1 MLPPPHIHGQ
11 PPWSHHRVHTHT
23 TLHAHYTCTH
33 TPHTTCTA
41 YTTVS
46 TAQVSCTQNFRGLV
60 HYPFDNHVVTLNLES
75 YGFSAEDVLLHPW
88 DGGSVVAMEN
98 GKAVRKKLN
107 GVTSGTF
114 DIWVFELISEVKKS
128 LNYEKDC
135 FLYGKMYISRKELMP
150 FMEIVF
156 PLMLTVFL
164 ALSSLFYRLES
175 LDIRSNLAV
184 VGLFTTM
191 MYLYVVKSDLPPIS
205 FLTWTHYY
213 MVVCLVFCGIV
224 MGVITICHMLDPAG
238 EAAQHQVAEVSFFN
252 SLFTVKDERKGYGN
266 HRERGIR
273 RHESICE

>member
-1 MLPPPHIHGQ
+1 MLPDHRLPSHNIRDQFP
-11 PPWSHHRVHTHT
+11 SSCHHRVHTHT
-23 TLHAHYTCTH
+23 TLHAHYTCTR

-46 TAQVSCTQNFRGLV
+46 TAQVSCTQDFRGLG

-75 YGFSAEDVLLHPW
+75 YGFSAADVLLHPW

-98 GKAVRKKLN
+98 GKAVRKKLS

-164 ALSSLFYRLES
+164 SLSALFYRLNS

-213 MVVCLVFCGIV
+213 MIVCLVFCGIV

-238 EAAQHQVAEVSFFN
+238 EAAEHQVAEVSVLN
-252 SLFTVKDERKGYGN
+252 SLFT
-266 HRERGIR
+266 
-273 RHESICE
+273 CEG